1 MRLDDASPR
10 TWLLAAVAG
19 WALLAWWLAIAGMGA
34 RVAPL
39 ADDPALLAPLPPM
52 RPAPALRPG
61 PASQYDAIATR
72 PLFSP
77 DRTPQAF
84 FLEGGD
90 DAVQGDGFDYVLT
103 SVLITPQV
111 KLAILQSAD
120 GSESLRVRLEQ
131 SLDAQP
137 AWRLVGLDE
146 RSAVFDGPQ
155 GRRTLELRVFDGA
168 SGAPTSAAVEAASG
182 DPGARRHPAATAPAA
197 GAARAEAGYRPSPT
211 PAPGAAA
218 ATDSSANPEP
228 PAPSAAADPASAG
241 PATEPVTE
249 PATEPAIEQA
259 QMDAIRQR
267 IQARRAALEQPSP
280 PPQPPGNSR

>member
-1 MRLDDASPR
+1 MRVDDASLR

-52 RPAPALRPG
+52 RPAPALRLG

-90 DAVQGDGFDYVLT
+90 DTVQGDGFDYVLT

-120 GSESLRVRLEQ
+120 GSESLQVRLEQ
-131 SLDAQP
+131 SPDAQP

-168 SGAPTSAAVEAASG
+168 GDAPTSAAVEAASG
-182 DPGARRHPAATAPAA
+182 DPGTRRHPAATAPAA
-197 GAARAEAGYRPSPT
+197 EAARAEAGYRPSLA
-211 PAPGAAA
+211 PAPGAAT
-218 ATDSSANPEP
+218 ATDSSVDSEP
-228 PAPSAAADPASAG
+228 PAAPAASDPSSAG
-241 PATEPVTE
+241 PA
-249 PATEPAIEQA
+249 AEPAIEQA

-280 PPQPPGNSR
+280 PPQPPANSR